1 MAGLCEKCLLQQ
13 AGQLEP
19 SHIQESVLK
28 TSKNPGNCGAWD
40 PPSLSAFDHPARA
53 HFPGHGNCVWS
64 PEAVSSHIRNTQLQS
79 PHCPREIVSFLRFHF
94 PAMRLWFHKQEIKS
108 GLEMS
113 PPEEVACC
121 ACCMQPLVARQAQ
134 GGWGVSCAPGK
145 IHGLA
150 VALYHL
156 MVPPPPNLICLTKC
170 LPNSR
175 VNNLSH
181 EIRAEIMTKQRPFCV
196 PVCVLEL
203 ESTSVGM

>member
-1 MAGLCEKCLLQQ
+1 MASLCEKCLLQQ

-19 SHIQESVLK
+19 SHTGKRPEDLQE
-28 TSKNPGNCGAWD
+28 AWE
-40 PPSLSAFDHPARA
+40 PWGLGPSSLSAFDHPARA

-156 MVPPPPNLICLTKC
+156 MVFSPLI
-170 LPNSR
+170 
-175 VNNLSH
+175 
-181 EIRAEIMTKQRPFCV
+181 
-196 PVCVLEL
+196 
-203 ESTSVGM
+203 